1 MFRLWAKEFK
11 SNRMIRDMVVENDS
25 SEMSRTKKVFA
36 RVFDTLF
43 AP

>member
-11 SNRMIRDMVVENDS
+11 SNRMIRDMVVEN
-25 SEMSRTKKVFA
+25 

>member
-11 SNRMIRDMVVENDS
+11 SNRMIRDMVV
-25 SEMSRTKKVFA
+25 

-43 AP
+43 SP